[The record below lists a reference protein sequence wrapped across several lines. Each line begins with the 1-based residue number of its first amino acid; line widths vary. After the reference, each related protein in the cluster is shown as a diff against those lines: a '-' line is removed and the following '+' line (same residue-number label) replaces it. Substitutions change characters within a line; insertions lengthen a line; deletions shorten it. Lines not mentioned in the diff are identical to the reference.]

1 MNLFNNY
8 AINFYRQRIL
18 KSNFLKNIV
27 TLTTGSFFSQLILLG
42 FSPVLT
48 RLYEPSDFA
57 NFYLFNTLSTT
68 MLPAIALR
76 YNIALVVVKEK
87 KESDKLFKLSIWVAI
102 FISALTF
109 IIIILFKNFFIDILN
124 AESIRGWLI
133 FFPVVTFFSGLNLIF
148 IDYSNRNKQYKFISF
163 ILIIKSLF
171 GTLIA
176 FIIPFLHIGIE
187 LNGLIISLLMTPIFS
202 VFLFLLKYK
211 KFSRNLNINFNLIF
225 LAKKYRKFPLFSAL
239 PSFLNNLTASL
250 PILFLTKYYPL
261 AIVGYYSLSNRVA
274 IAPLGFIS
282 KSISQVHLRKVSE
295 LIHSD
300 KNPIDYIL
308 KLTIILIFVMSIPFL
323 LFTFF
328 GREIIPIIFGNEWEM
343 SGVFISILMPAISI
357 KFIVSTLSPVFSSTG
372 NNKISALWQIFSFI
386 STFFVLYIFSGNLS
400 TKNILIAITITDV
413 ILYCLYYFLILYSVR
428 NPKNISY

>member
-1 MNLFNNY
+1 
-8 AINFYRQRIL
+8 
-18 KSNFLKNIV
+18 
-27 TLTTGSFFSQLILLG
+27 
-42 FSPVLT
+42 
-48 RLYEPSDFA
+48 
-57 NFYLFNTLSTT
+57 
-68 MLPAIALR
+68 
-76 YNIALVVVKEK
+76 
-87 KESDKLFKLSIWVAI
+87 
-102 FISALTF
+102 
-109 IIIILFKNFFIDILN
+109 
-124 AESIRGWLI
+124 
-133 FFPVVTFFSGLNLIF
+133 
-148 IDYSNRNKQYKFISF
+148 
-163 ILIIKSLF
+163 
-171 GTLIA
+171 
-176 FIIPFLHIGIE
+176 
-187 LNGLIISLLMTPIFS
+187 MTPIFS